1 MTSNASLA
9 DQRKAVSALLD
20 QGRLAECEAAA
31 RALVADHPGDAS
43 CWNLLGVCLA
53 VGGRFADALHPLQ
66 QTATLDPR
74 DADAQRLV
82 ADVLQRLG
90 RPAEA
95 EGAYARALALAPDD
109 AEVRIGLGNV
119 LVTLGRPAEAEP
131 HFRHVAAIAPKNVQ
145 AHTNL
150 GMVLRD
156 LGRPAEAEASCRRAI
171 ELKPGAFRAH
181 GNLGNALRDLG
192 RLAEAEESYR
202 RALERK
208 SDSAN
213 THRNLAGLLNELG
226 RLAEAEQ
233 SARRALELEPNAPE
247 AWNVLGVVLRR
258 ANRLTEAKAA
268 FARAIELAPTRPDAH
283 NNLGNLLRELGE
295 QQASEAELRRALELD
310 PDDHEARSN
319 LLFAIHHRRHT
330 ADESLELA
338 RAYGARVS
346 LGLARPTDAPRGEGE
361 RADAEPA
368 RLRVG
373 LVSGD
378 LCEHVVAFF
387 LEGVLAHLDPKRIEI
402 VAYPTRAVDDAR
414 SRKLRALCAR
424 WRPLTGRDDDA
435 AARAI
440 REDGVHVLLDLA
452 GHTAHNRLPVFAR
465 RPAPVQAS
473 WLGYFDTT
481 GLPEIDWVLA
491 DETAVPRGSEGRFT
505 ERVWYLPDT
514 RLCFTPPEGSPAVS
528 PLPALAAHRAQGSG
542 GDGAPLT
549 FGCVQEL
556 AKVNDDV
563 LDVWARIFR
572 RLPNAR
578 LRMQSRAFADATV
591 RSAFLERLRAR
602 GVPTSAVRLLGPV
615 PREAYL
621 AGYSEIDVALDTFPY
636 PGGTTTCEALW
647 MGVPTLTLAGDD
659 MLARQGASLMAA
671 AGLTDWVTN
680 DANAYVEKAV
690 ALAADATSLAALA
703 SLRASLRARVSASP
717 VFDASRFARNL
728 EAALFGMWRA
738 RAR

>member
-1 MTSNASLA
+1 MTPNSSLA
-9 DQRKAVSALLD
+9 DQRKSIAALLEA
-20 QGRLAECEAAA
+20 GRLAECEAAA
-31 RALVADHPGDAS
+31 RALVAEHPGDAS
-43 CWNLLGVCLA
+43 GWNLLGVCLA
-53 VGGRFADALHPLQ
+53 VAGRFADALHPLQ
-66 QTATLDPR
+66 QTATLDPS
-74 DADAQRLV
+74 DADAHRLV

-95 EGAYARALALAPDD
+95 EGAYARAVALAPDVV
-109 AEVRIGLGNV
+109 EVRLGLGNV

-131 HFRHVAAIAPKNVQ
+131 HFRRAATIAPQNAQ

-181 GNLGNALRDLG
+181 NNLGNALRDLG

-202 RALERK
+202 RSIERK
-208 SDSAN
+208 PDGAN
-213 THRNLAGLLNELG
+213 AHRNLAGLLHELG
-226 RLAEAEQ
+226 RLAEAER
-233 SARRALELEPNAPE
+233 SCRRALELEPNAAD

-258 ANRLTEAKAA
+258 ANRPTEAKAA
-268 FARAIELAPTRPDAH
+268 FERAIELAPARADTH

-295 QQASEAELRRALELD
+295 QAASEAALRRALELE
-310 PDDHEARSN
+310 PDYHDARSN
-319 LLFAIHHRRHT
+319 LLFAIHHRRHG

-338 RAYGARVS
+338 RAYGARVTR
-346 LGLARPTDAPRGEGE
+346 GLARPVDPPREVDGAG
-361 RADAEPA
+361 AEPA

-378 LCEHVVAFF
+378 LCEHVVAYF
-387 LEGVLAHLDPKRIEI
+387 LEGVLAHLDPKRVEL
-402 VAYPTRAVDDAR
+402 VAYPTRPIDDAR
-414 SRKLRALCAR
+414 ARKLRALCAR
-424 WRPLTGRDDDA
+424 WRPLTGLDDDA

-481 GLPEIDWVLA
+481 GVPEIDWVLT
-491 DETAVPRGSEGRFT
+491 DETAVPRGDEARFT
-505 ERVWYLPDT
+505 ERLWYLPDT
-514 RLCFTPPEGSPAVS
+514 RLCFTPPDDAPAVS
-528 PLPALAAHRAQGSG
+528 ALPALSSRRAHTRGEESAR
-542 GDGAPLT
+542 LT

-556 AKVNDDV
+556 AKVNDGV
-563 LDVWARIFR
+563 LDVWARVFR

-578 LRMQSRAFADATV
+578 LRMQSRAFADAAV

-602 GVPTSAVRLLGPV
+602 GVPTTVAELHGPV

-659 MLARQGASLMAA
+659 MLARQGASLMTA
-671 AGLTDWVTN
+671 AGLAEWVA
-680 DANAYVEKAV
+680 DDEDAYVEKAC
-690 ALAADATSLAALA
+690 ALGDATSLAALA
-703 SLRASLRARVSASP
+703 ALRASMRARVAASP
-717 VFDASRFARNL
+717 VFDAARFARNL
-728 EAALFGMWRA
+728 EAAIFGMWRA
-738 RAR
+738 RRH

>member
-1 MTSNASLA
+1 MTPKSSPS
-9 DQRKAVSALLD
+9 DQRKSIATLLE

-31 RALVADHPGDAS
+31 RALLAEHPGDAS
-43 CWNLLGVCLA
+43 GWNLLGVCLA

-66 QTATLDPR
+66 QTAALDPR
-74 DADAQRLV
+74 DADAHRLV

-90 RPAEA
+90 RPVEA

-109 AEVRIGLGNV
+109 VEVRIGLGNV
-119 LVTLGRPAEAEP
+119 LVALGRPAEAEP
-131 HFRHVAAIAPKNVQ
+131 HFRRAAEIAPQNVQ
-145 AHTNL
+145 AHGNL

-156 LGRPAEAEASCRRAI
+156 LGRPGEAEASCRRAI

-181 GNLGNALRDLG
+181 SNLGNALRDLG

-202 RALERK
+202 RSLERK
-208 SDSAN
+208 PDAAN

-226 RLAEAEQ
+226 RLPEAEQ
-233 SARRALELEPNAPE
+233 SVRRALELEPNAPD

-268 FARAIELAPTRPDAH
+268 FARAIELAPARADAH

-295 QQASEAELRRALELD
+295 QAASETELRRALELA
-310 PDDHEARSN
+310 PDDHQARSN

-346 LGLARPTDAPRGEGE
+346 RGLGRPVQAPRE
-361 RADAEPA
+361 DAAPA

-402 VAYPTRAVDDAR
+402 VAYPTRAVADAR
-414 SRKLRALCAR
+414 SRKLRALCAG
-424 WRPLTGRDDDA
+424 WRPLTGLDDDA

-440 REDGVHVLLDLA
+440 RDDGVHVLLDLA

-505 ERVWYLPDT
+505 ERLWYLPDT
-514 RLCFTPPEGSPAVS
+514 RLCFTPPEGAPAVS
-528 PLPALAAHRAQGSG
+528 PLPALSSGVGAQ
-542 GDGAPLT
+542 LT
-549 FGCVQEL
+549 FGSVQEL
-556 AKVNDDV
+556 AKVNDAV

-572 RLPNAR
+572 RLPSAR
-578 LRMQSRAFADATV
+578 LRMQSRVFADASV

-602 GVPTSAVRLLGPV
+602 GVPTSVAQLHGPV

-621 AGYSEIDVALDTFPY
+621 AGYSAIDVALDTFPY

-659 MLARQGASLMAA
+659 MLARQGASLMTA
-671 AGLTDWVTN
+671 AGLADWVAN
-680 DANAYVEKAV
+680 DADAYVEKAV
-690 ALAADATSLAALA
+690 ALGIDATALAALA
-703 SLRASLRARVSASP
+703 SLRSTLRARVAASP
-717 VFDASRFARNL
+717 VFDAARFARNL
-728 EAALFGMWRA
+728 EAALFGMWQA
-738 RAR
+738 RGG